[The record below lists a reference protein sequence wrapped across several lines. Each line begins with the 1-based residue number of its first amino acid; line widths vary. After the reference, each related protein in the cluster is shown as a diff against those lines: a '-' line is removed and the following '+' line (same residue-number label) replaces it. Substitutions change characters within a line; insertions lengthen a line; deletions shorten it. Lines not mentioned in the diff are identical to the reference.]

1 MLCAGGAISVGLEIK
16 PGVRVQGLRPET
28 ALAVQVI
35 EGAFRDA
42 GFSVATLTA
51 AIDGTHM
58 PGSLHYV
65 GCAVDFRIRDIPE
78 AQREPLRATI
88 ARRLT
93 ADYDVVLE
101 GDHFHIEYQPKQPYT
116 GA

>member
-1 MLCAGGAISVGLEIK
+1 MALEIK
-16 PGVRVQGLRPET
+16 SGVRVQGLRPET
-28 ALAVQVI
+28 LLAIQVI
-35 EGAFRDA
+35 EGAYRDA
-42 GFSVATLTA
+42 GISVATLTA
-51 AIDGTHM
+51 AIDGKHM

-65 GCAVDFRIRDIPE
+65 GCAVDFRIRDIPQE
-78 AQREPLRATI
+78 QREPLRASI

-93 ADYDVVLE
+93 SDYDVVLE